1 MNFSIHRQEVQA
13 MRSRL
18 VGYLVLLLLAFS
30 APLKAQIEPIPTLK
44 VQPIPLPGG
53 DIIPP
58 TPLPGGG
65 LFPSYGLYNQFFP
78 GPPNQTPPFDPI
90 DADPH
95 GITNFRGVTAMGYT
109 SGSAKDN
116 SGTRY
121 TVITDIR
128 VYQGEYVGGEIA
140 DANTAG
146 ATRSAR
152 ARGTFVEI

>member
-1 MNFSIHRQEVQA
+1 MS
-13 MRSRL
+13 
-18 VGYLVLLLLAFS
+18 
-30 APLKAQIEPIPTLK
+30 TLK

-58 TPLPGGG
+58 TVLPDGR
-65 LFPSYGLYNQFFP
+65 LIPSYGLFNQFFP
-78 GPPNQTPPFDPI
+78 GPPNQNPPFDPVN
-90 DADPH
+90 ADPH

-109 SGSAKDN
+109 SGPAADN
-116 SGTRY
+116 SGTNY

-128 VYQGEYVGGEIA
+128 VYQGEYVGGETA
-140 DANTAG
+140 DPNSAG

>member
-1 MNFSIHRQEVQA
+1 

-18 VGYLVLLLLAFS
+18 GYLLLPLLAFGV
-30 APLKAQIEPIPTLK
+30 PLKAQIEPIPTLK

-53 DIIPP
+53 DITSP
-58 TPLPGGG
+58 
-65 LFPSYGLYNQFFP
+65 YGLYNQFFP
-78 GPPNQTPPFDPI
+78 GPPNQTPPFDPMN
-90 DADPH
+90 ADPH

-109 SGSAKDN
+109 SGPATDN
-116 SGTRY
+116 SGNHY

-128 VYQGEYVGGEIA
+128 VYQGEYIGGETA
-140 DANTAG
+140 DVNSAG